1 MPRSLKRSANFT
13 LQAANSL
20 AHSYWLNMPVAS
32 VYEQSIVQQLLPKHK

>member
-20 AHSYWLNMPVAS
+20 AHSYWPNLPVVNS
-32 VYEQSIVQQLLPKHK
+32 YEQGIVQQLLPKHK